1 MSHEL
6 QTPEPPTQPPTPRPR
21 PARRTPVH
29 HHKSAAELIHE
40 AEGDSFFGKHRVKF
54 IVAGLLALVVGVALL
69 PKPKSSAPTRQVE
82 KIVQVQLPPPPP
94 PKVQP
99 PPPPKVKPPEE
110 KMEKETQPTEAK
122 KAEAPKKADAPPP
135 TAMATGIKGNG
146 PGVGLGS
153 SGTGIG
159 GGNAIGGTGDGGNTG
174 SKWGWYAGQVQTKI
188 AEALRQHPK
197 TKAAAISSLQVRIWP
212 DATGRI
218 TRIQLA
224 GSTGNAALD
233 AALESEVLRG
243 LQLTEPP
250 PAGMKLPIN
259 LRLSAKR
266 PN

>member
-6 QTPEPPTQPPTPRPR
+6 QTPEPPTQRPR
-21 PARRTPVH
+21 PARRVRPTP

-40 AEGDSFFGKHRVKF
+40 AEDEGFFGQHRVKL

-69 PKPKSSAPTRQVE
+69 PKSKPSAPVRQME
-82 KIVQVQLPPPPP
+82 RIVQVQLPPPPP

-99 PPPPKVKPPEE
+99 PPPKVQPPPD

-135 TAMATGIKGNG
+135 TAMATGIKGTG

-159 GGNAIGGTGDGGNTG
+159 GGNAIGGTGTGGSTG
-174 SKWGWYAGQVQTKI
+174 SKWGWYAGQVQAKI
-188 AEALRQHPK
+188 ADALRQHPK
-197 TKAAAISSLQVRIWP
+197 TKAAAISGLQVRIWP

-218 TRIQLA
+218 TRAALA
-224 GSTGNAALD
+224 GSTGNAAVD
-233 AALESEVLRG
+233 AAIEREILSG

-250 PAGMKLPIN
+250 PAGMKLPIT